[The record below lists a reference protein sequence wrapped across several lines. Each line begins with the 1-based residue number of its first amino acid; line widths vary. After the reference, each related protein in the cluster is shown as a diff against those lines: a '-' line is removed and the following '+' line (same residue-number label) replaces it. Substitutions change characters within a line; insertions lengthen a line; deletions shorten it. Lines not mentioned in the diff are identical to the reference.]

1 MRASSSKAADAAVRS
16 REAQPRALVVAA
28 LVAALPLLPS
38 RWLPMVDLPQHEL
51 VADTLARH
59 LANGSTS
66 TTELNLFTYN
76 AGFEFATTLLRPL
89 LGPVTAGH
97 AVLTLGAAGL
107 TLAIAR
113 LRRVLGE
120 SPWPALLAPLL
131 TLHYA
136 ASWGFANFTLGVPL
150 LFVALGDALE
160 LRAERRD
167 GALLVRAYAC
177 ALALATTHV
186 LATLAA
192 CAGFALLAVP
202 SLLRVPTLRSLRGWL
217 VAAGPL
223 LLASVFDVGA
233 FLWARAHPHAPWE
246 NAWAEGRHDGPLAR
260 LASLVPNTLGTASD
274 RGDALVLASLSVALI
289 ALVIRARRTP
299 VPPAKS
305 ETVSAFLPLGYAA
318 LYLVVP
324 TVFVATFYV
333 GERFAALAFLAAI
346 ATVPCSSPSRALR
359 ALCLAASL
367 AAALRLET
375 IVRAADEAAR
385 DGIAVLDA
393 ISPHASLLPVNRD
406 VGVEGFARSPLRH
419 LFARHALR
427 EGATVGYSFLR
438 FESPPVRRT
447 LPPTLPDPPAGFE
460 GDGRTLDRSAAWA
473 RRWDA
478 LFVVDTRARAQE
490 HEQTYRESIFPGFSQ
505 DLTLIARRGRFAAY
519 RWETRRTVETK

>member
-1 MRASSSKAADAAVRS
+1 
-16 REAQPRALVVAA
+16 
-28 LVAALPLLPS
+28 
-38 RWLPMVDLPQHEL
+38 MVDLPQHEL
-51 VADTLARH
+51 VADALARR
-59 LANGSTS
+59 LAHGAAA
-66 TTELNLFTYN
+66 TTEANLFTYN
-76 AGFEFATTLLRPL
+76 AGFEFATTVVRPL
-89 LGPVTAGH
+89 LGAVTAGH
-97 AVLTLGAAGL
+97 VVLTLGAAGL

-113 LRRVLGE
+113 LRRVFGE

-160 LRAERRD
+160 LRGGRRD
-167 GALLVRAYAC
+167 GAFLVRSYAC
-177 ALALATTHV
+177 ALALAVTHV

-192 CAGFALLAVP
+192 CAGVALLAVP
-202 SLLRVPTLRSLRGWL
+202 SLLRAPTLRSLRGWF

-223 LLASVFDVGA
+223 LLASSFDVGA

-260 LASLVPNTLGTASD
+260 LASIVSNTLGTTSD
-274 RGDALVLASLSVALI
+274 RGDALVLASLSLAL
-289 ALVIRARRTP
+289 LVLLIRARREPSP
-299 VPPAKS
+299 VAGTAS
-305 ETVSAFLPLGYAA
+305 STVSALLAPGFAA
-318 LYLVVP
+318 LYLVIP

-346 ATVPCSSPSRALR
+346 ATVPCPSPSRALR

-367 AAALRLET
+367 TAALRLET
-375 IVRAADEAAR
+375 VVRAADEAAR
-385 DGIAVLDA
+385 DGLAVLDA
-393 ISPHASLLPVNRD
+393 IDPHASLLPVNRD

-473 RRWDA
+473 RRWDV
-478 LFVVDTRARAQE
+478 LFVVDASSRAHE
-490 HEQTYRESIFPGFSQ
+490 DEQTYRESIFPGFSQ

-519 RWETRRTVETK
+519 RWERRRTVETK